1 MAPLASATAT
11 GVSQLVRAPLMI
23 TLPVAYV
30 MTLFFARGLGFGQ
43 IFAPFLA
50 ALVVFAGDLLVDA
63 LKGETPTNP
72 LDYLVR
78 ILYVVA
84 NTAILW
90 GLLTG
95 VLSLPTEET

>member
-1 MAPLASATAT
+1 MAPLASAAAT

-30 MTLFFARGLGFGQ
+30 IALFFSNGLGFGQ
-43 IFAPFLA
+43 ILAPFLA
-50 ALVVFAGDLLVDA
+50 AVVVFLGDLFVDI
-63 LKGETPTNP
+63 LKGDLPSHRV
-72 LDYLVR
+72 DYLVR

-90 GLLTG
+90 ALLTG
-95 VLSLPTEET
+95 VISLPTDKK